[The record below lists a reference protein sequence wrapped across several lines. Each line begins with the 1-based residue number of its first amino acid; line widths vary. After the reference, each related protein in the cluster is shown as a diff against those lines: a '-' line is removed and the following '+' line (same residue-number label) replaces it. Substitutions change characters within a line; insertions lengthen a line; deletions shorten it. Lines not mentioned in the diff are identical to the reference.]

1 MNLRY
6 LGVAACGG
14 SAFIDMYATQ
24 PLLPELRA
32 EFHTTEAAVSATIS
46 VLTFACAFAAPFVGP
61 IADRVGRKRIIV
73 SSIALLALV
82 TLLSATATT
91 LSSLLVWRFIQ
102 GLFMPGIFAVTLA
115 YIAEEFPAE
124 IGGRVIGAYIAGN
137 VFGGFLG
144 RYVSALVA
152 SRSNWQT
159 AFVVL
164 AGLNV
169 AGALIVFVA
178 LPRAKQFRRNTT
190 ANFRTIGTF
199 VRNPVLL
206 ATYGIGGSILFTL
219 VAAFTYATFYLAEPP
234 FSLGLAALGNVFFVY
249 LCGVI
254 ATPLSGRSIDR
265 FGHRFTLLAS
275 IATSVLGIALTLIAS
290 LPAIIAGLAVMATG
304 VFCAQAASQGYIGV
318 VVSRDRATA
327 ASLYITAYYLCGG
340 LGAIVPAGAWSRG
353 GWPATVAVIFAVQ
366 IVAAVLAL
374 TLWPA
379 RRTEALSG
387 GR

>member
-164 AGLNV
+164 AALNV

-327 ASLYITAYYLCGG
+327 ASLYITAYICAADSARSYRPAHGR
-340 LGAIVPAGAWSRG
+340 GADGPRPLPLFLPCRSSPPCWR
-353 GWPATVAVIFAVQ
+353 
-366 IVAAVLAL
+366 
-374 TLWPA
+374 
-379 RRTEALSG
+379 
-387 GR
+387 